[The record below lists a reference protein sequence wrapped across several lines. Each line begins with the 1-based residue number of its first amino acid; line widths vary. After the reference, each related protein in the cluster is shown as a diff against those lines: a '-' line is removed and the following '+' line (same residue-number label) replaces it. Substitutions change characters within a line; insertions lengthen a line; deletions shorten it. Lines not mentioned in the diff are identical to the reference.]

1 MSALKFIQN
10 SIKVLDTVLSEREKN
25 RKNKKK
31 SKQIGKEEIKL
42 ILFAHNMGV
51 YVET

>member
-1 MSALKFIQN
+1 M
-10 SIKVLDTVLSEREKN
+10 KVLDTVLSEREKN
-25 RKNKKK
+25 RKKK
-31 SKQIGKEEIKL
+31 QTDWKEEIKR